1 MTLIFVLFMSQGL
14 KKVKAQGIGVHK
26 PDEILEFGQNDL
38 KVLSDVLGDKL
49 YFFGNEPTT
58 VSWFIDFYNFLK
70 YIYIY
75 ISFKNKILLFQ
86 LDVVAFANL
95 AQLYFL
101 DKEVECQLRDYLVD
115 NFENLVEHTNRIKER
130 CFPDWDDMCKN
141 LDLNSHLPKPP
152 PVEEKPK
159 EDGDKK
165 VIENKTNEKE
175 ASKEPEDK
183 VSGIVFSN

>member
-1 MTLIFVLFMSQGL
+1 M
-14 KKVKAQGIGVHK
+14 
-26 PDEILEFGQNDL
+26 
-38 KVLSDVLGDKL
+38 
-49 YFFGNEPTT
+49 
-58 VSWFIDFYNFLK
+58 YN
-70 YIYIY
+70 
-75 ISFKNKILLFQ
+75 SFKNKILLFQ

-115 NFENLVEHTNRIKER
+115 NFENLVAHTNRIKER

-159 EDGDKK
+159 DDGEKK
-165 VIENKTNEKE
+165 VVENKTNEKE
-175 ASKEPEDK
+175 ALKESEEK
-183 VSGIVFSN
+183 VSEIIFSDKHNNLLF